1 MEKMTKSN
9 SGIRFYLV
17 DFFSFVLLIL
27 PLLPFAKDYYFICIV
42 LYILLNFF
50 FRRDPFQRKKYYYIA
65 LGLTL
70 LISLIL
76 IFLRLTSTVVFVI
89 LVSIH
94 ILLDMIEYAHDK
106 TKRKK

>member
-42 LYILLNFF
+42 LYILLNLF
-50 FRRDPFQRKKYYYIA
+50 FREILSREKSII
-65 LGLTL
+65 
-70 LISLIL
+70 IS
-76 IFLRLTSTVVFVI
+76 FL
-89 LVSIH
+89 
-94 ILLDMIEYAHDK
+94 D
-106 TKRKK
+106 